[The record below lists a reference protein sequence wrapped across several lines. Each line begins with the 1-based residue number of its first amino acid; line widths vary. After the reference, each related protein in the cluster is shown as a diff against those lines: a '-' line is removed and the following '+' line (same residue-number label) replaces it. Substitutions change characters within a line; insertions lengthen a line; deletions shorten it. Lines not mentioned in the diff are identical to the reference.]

1 MRTTSMNSLRLGS
14 TLVGRH
20 APPYVIAEIGVNH
33 EGSMDLARRLIREA
47 KEGGCHAAKFQTY
60 KASTLASR
68 HSPAYW
74 DTTKE
79 PTPSQFALFSKYDY
93 FGEPQ
98 YRELAAY
105 CAEVGIDFASTP
117 FDDAAIDFLDELMP
131 YFKVASADLTN
142 VPLLRRVAAKKKPVL
157 LSTGASTLGEIDEAI
172 AQLQAHGCPAV
183 VLLHCVLNYPTPNEH
198 AHLGMIKGLAR
209 TYPEL
214 LVGYSDHTLPDE
226 SMTSLVT
233 AYLLGARVLEK
244 HFTYD
249 KTLPGNDHYHA
260 MDRDDAQRLFAR
272 LTTVGELLGPSEHK
286 EPLETEGRARRYAR
300 RSIVATRALPA
311 GTVLDETCLTYKRPG
326 TGISPRFWDDVIGM
340 KTAVDIAEDHVL
352 TWADLTR

>member
-1 MRTTSMNSLRLGS
+1 MNELRLGS
-14 TLVGRH
+14 TLVGPNT
-20 APPYVIAEIGVNH
+20 APYVIAEIGVNH
-33 EGSMDLARRLIREA
+33 EGSMELARRLIREA
-47 KEGGCHAAKFQTY
+47 KAGGCHAAKFQTY
-60 KASTLASR
+60 KAGMLASR

-79 PTPSQFALFSKYDY
+79 PTPSQYALFKKYDY

-105 CAEVGIDFASTP
+105 CAEIGIDFASTP

-131 YFKVASADLTN
+131 FFKVASADLTN
-142 VPLLRRVAAKKKPVL
+142 VPLLRRVAGKGKPVL

-172 AQLQAHGCPAV
+172 VQLKTHGCPSV

-198 AHLGMIKGLAR
+198 AHLAMIKGLVRA
-209 TYPEL
+209 YPDL
-214 LVGYSDHTLPDE
+214 LIGYSDHTLPDP
-226 SMTSLVT
+226 SMTPLVT

-260 MDRDDAQRLFAR
+260 MDQDDAGRLFAQLR
-272 LTTVGELLGPSEHK
+272 TVGELLGPRI
-286 EPLETEGRARRYAR
+286 T
-300 RSIVATRALPA
+300 RSRSRPRHVPAATRAAASLRRGRCRREPLSTTPVSPTSGPA
-311 GTVLDETCLTYKRPG
+311 PG
-326 TGISPRFWDDVIGM
+326 SVRASGM
-340 KTAVDIAEDHVL
+340 RC
-352 TWADLTR
+352 WACGQRSTSRKITSWRGRI